1 MFETNAN
8 GQTYFAMAMK
18 VIHRVLRTKII
29 QSDRNMV
36 RKWSFNLSKSFFCPT
51 FGVIFR
57 QAAVTC
63 LLLEFFVCVLSL
75 PL

>member
-36 RKWSFNLSKSFFCPT
+36 RRSSTS
-51 FGVIFR
+51 
-57 QAAVTC
+57 
-63 LLLEFFVCVLSL
+63 LLFL
-75 PL
+75 